1 MDSRRR
7 LQFLDLK
14 TLVLTGI
21 ATDSCVLFTAKD
33 AHLRNYSVVVPAD
46 CVAAINREDGRHA
59 LGYMQRAL
67 NARVVESA
75 SIDFEA
81 FKSGKG

>member
-1 MDSRRR
+1 MLERYPGRAPPITFAPSDSN
-7 LQFLDLK
+7 
-14 TLVLTGI
+14 
-21 ATDSCVLFTAKD
+21 D

-46 CVAAINREDGRHA
+46 CVAAIDREDGRHA

-67 NARVVESA
+67 NARVVKST
-75 SIDFEA
+75 SIDFNA